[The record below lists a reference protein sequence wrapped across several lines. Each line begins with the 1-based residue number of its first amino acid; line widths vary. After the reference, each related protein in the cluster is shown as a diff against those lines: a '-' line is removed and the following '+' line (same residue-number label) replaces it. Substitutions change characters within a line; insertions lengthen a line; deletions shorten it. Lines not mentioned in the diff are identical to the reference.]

1 MAAVLTKLWRNV
13 RIWFLAG
20 IVVLLPVWL
29 TLFAIIWVFDH
40 IDTAIV
46 APFHK
51 YLGVTLPGLG
61 ILTAVVLTV
70 LAGWLTT
77 VILGQQMIKHGE
89 KFMMR
94 IPIVRAIYGAV
105 KQVTDTLIGAN
116 QSAFTRVVLAE
127 FPRVGVYSLGFV
139 AGELPGTDLVRV
151 WLPPGPSPT
160 AGPVAMIPVDQLV
173 FLPMSVEDGL
183 KFIVSAGVLTPKDVD
198 VTAIAEAETEL
209 RVRRR
214 GRV

>member
-1 MAAVLTKLWRNV
+1 MFSRALRKLRN
-13 RIWFLAG
+13 WFIAG
-20 IVVLLPVWL
+20 VVVLLPIWL
-29 TLFAIIWVFDH
+29 TLFTVVWVFDN

-51 YLGVTLPGLG
+51 YLGVPLPGLG
-61 ILTAVVLTV
+61 ILTAVLVTL

-77 VILGQQMIKHGE
+77 LLLGQQVLKYGDNLL
-89 KFMMR
+89 MR
-94 IPIVRAIYGAV
+94 IPIVRAIYSAV

-116 QSAFTRVVLAE
+116 QHAFTRVVLAE

-160 AGPVAMIPVDQLV
+160 AGPVAMIPIDQLV

-183 KFIVSAGVLTPKDVD
+183 KFIVSAGVLTPKDAD
-198 VTAIAEAETEL
+198 ISAIAEAEHNL
-209 RVRRR
+209 RERRKR
-214 GRV
+214 QAQV